1 MQDDVMTPID
11 SAASHDALM
20 RFLHAAPLG
29 LLQAGLDGT
38 IETINATAATLLAP
52 LSSNG
57 RLDNLFAL
65 LIEAMPQLQAM
76 VAAFDR
82 DTGTVCESVRIPMA
96 GRANSAVSQIPC
108 LGVFKLDATRLLAT
122 VSDVVV
128 EPVNHERASRRSVMA
143 AELRH
148 ALAENKLFVQYQPI
162 VGLRHENA
170 GFGVMDRSAG
180 VEALVRWNHR
190 IRGAVSP
197 LEFISVAEEYGLI
210 GALGDFVLNT
220 ACRQFMKWQLE
231 LGVRAPRLLAL
242 NLSRVQIAQP
252 GFVASVGN
260 IVNASGM
267 PAEQLQLEVNESVV
281 AQDEAVQARL
291 RELKAL
297 GLVLALDHFGTGYSS
312 LTRLHQLPV
321 DVIKIDRS
329 FVNEAI
335 ASSHHRVLIES
346 MVRVAK
352 SLRMSTV
359 AEGIETEAQLAMVRQ
374 SGCEKGQG
382 FFFSEAIS
390 AANLEQWL
398 SLD

>member
-1 MQDDVMTPID
+1 MQDDVMTPSD
-11 SAASHDALM
+11 SAASHDSLM

-29 LLQAGLDGT
+29 LLQAGLDGS

-57 RLDNLFAL
+57 RLDNLFAV

-76 VAAFDR
+76 VAAFDQ

-96 GRANSAVSQIPC
+96 GRADSAVSQMPC
-108 LGVFKLDATRLLAT
+108 VGVFKLDAARLLAT

-143 AELRH
+143 AELRQ

-162 VGLRHENA
+162 VALRHEGA

-242 NLSRVQIAQP
+242 NLSRMQIVQP

-267 PAEQLQLEVNESVV
+267 AAEQLQLEVNESVV

-297 GLVLALDHFGTGYSS
+297 GLVLALDHFGTGSS
-312 LTRLHQLPV
+312 LTTLHRLPV

-329 FVNEAI
+329 FINEAI
-335 ASSHHRVLIES
+335 ASAHHRVLIES

-374 SGCEKGQG
+374 SGCAKGQG
-382 FFFSEAIS
+382 FFFGEAIS

>member
-11 SAASHDALM
+11 SAASHDSLM

-29 LLQAGLDGT
+29 LLQAGVDGT

-65 LIEAMPQLQAM
+65 LTEAMPQLQAM
-76 VAAFDR
+76 VAAFDQ

-96 GRANSAVSQIPC
+96 GRANSALSQIPC
-108 LGVFKLDATRLLAT
+108 VGVFKLDATRLLAT

-143 AELRH
+143 GELRH

-162 VGLRHENA
+162 VGLRHEDA

-267 PAEQLQLEVNESVV
+267 AAEQLQLEVNESVV

-312 LTRLHQLPV
+312 LTTLYRLPV

-329 FVNEAI
+329 FINEAI

-382 FFFSEAIS
+382 FFFGEAIS